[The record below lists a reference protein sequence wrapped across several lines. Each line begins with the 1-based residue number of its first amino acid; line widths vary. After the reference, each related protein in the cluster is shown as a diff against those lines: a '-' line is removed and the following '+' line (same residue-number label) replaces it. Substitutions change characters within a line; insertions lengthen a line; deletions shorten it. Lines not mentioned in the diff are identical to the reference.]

1 MIGLL
6 AAAALSLA
14 DVTVADERITEA
26 SGLAVVDGYRVTT
39 NDSGDAARIFVL
51 DRQGRTVGVTTY
63 ADEVTDVEAL
73 APAGDGEVWVAD
85 VGDNEGVRG
94 SVRIY
99 RVPVAP
105 GIRLVEAPSL
115 ELILPVATDVETLL
129 ADPRTGRLH
138 LVTKRPT
145 GGVVW
150 AVPVDAR
157 VGQTREVRP
166 ITTVGVWA
174 TDGAVLPD
182 GRHVVLRD
190 YLGGH
195 VLTYPDFE
203 PVGTFALPPDR
214 QGEAIAALGPRRV
227 LTLGEGASPRLRE
240 TRIPAGLVADE
251 SAASP
256 SASASGLGSTE
267 SAAEE
272 SSERESAGSGLTD
285 YLPAAGAALVGMVVG
300 GLLGRRLLRDR
311 LRQRRGR
318 S

>member
-1 MIGLL
+1 MIGPLV
-6 AAAALSLA
+6 AAALSLA

-51 DRQGRTVGVTTY
+51 DGQGRTVGVTTY

-85 VGDNEGVRG
+85 VGDNEGVRD
-94 SVRIY
+94 SVRLY

-105 GIRLVEAPSL
+105 GIRTVEAPSL

-150 AVPVDAR
+150 AVPADAR
-157 VGQTREVRP
+157 VGQARRVRT
-166 ITTVGVWA
+166 ITTVGIWA

-195 VLTYPDFE
+195 VLTYPGFE
-203 PVGTFALPPDR
+203 QVGSFALPPDR
-214 QGEAIAALGPRRV
+214 QGEALAAVGERRV
-227 LTLGEGASPRLRE
+227 LTLGEGASPQLRE
-240 TRIPAGLVADE
+240 TPIPSGLVAGE
-251 SAASP
+251 SASASP
-256 SASASGLGSTE
+256 SASD
-267 SAAEE
+267 SATPGPVGE
-272 SSERESAGSGLTD
+272 SSEPESAGSGLAD
-285 YLPAAGAALVGMVVG
+285 HLPAAGAALVGMVVG

-318 S
+318 H

>member
-85 VGDNEGVRG
+85 VGDNEGVRD
-94 SVRIY
+94 SVRLY

-105 GIRLVEAPSL
+105 GIRTVEAPSL

-150 AVPVDAR
+150 AVPADAR
-157 VGQTREVRP
+157 VGQTRRVRT

-182 GRHVVLRD
+182 GRHLVLRD

-203 PVGTFALPPDR
+203 QVGSFALPPDR
-214 QGEAIAALGPRRV
+214 QGEAIAAVGPRRV
-227 LTLGEGASPRLRE
+227 LTLGEGESPLLRE
-240 TRIPAGLVADE
+240 TRIPAELVAGE
-251 SAASP
+251 SPSASP
-256 SASASGLGSTE
+256 SASASPSVAPSTG
-267 SAAEE
+267 AAEASPGDE
-272 SSERESAGSGLTD
+272 AGPWD
-285 YLPAAGAALVGMVVG
+285 RLPAAGAALVGVIVG
-300 GLLGRRLLRDR
+300 LLLGRRVLRDR
-311 LRQRRGR
+311 LRQRRVR
-318 S
+318 R